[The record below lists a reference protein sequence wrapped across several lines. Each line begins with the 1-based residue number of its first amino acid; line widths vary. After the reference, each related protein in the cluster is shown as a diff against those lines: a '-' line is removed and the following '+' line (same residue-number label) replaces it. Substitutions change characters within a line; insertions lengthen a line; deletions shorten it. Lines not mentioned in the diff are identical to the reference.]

1 VSIRLLVQPKRS
13 ALWYRR
19 TTCAARTRQFV
30 WRNEWERGQCDVRV
44 PDRGDGARDDRVVGE
59 FDRSPSISGGVRG
72 GLMVMSITRVLPL
85 VGRGHSRN
93 TWRTRRRPRRAGR
106 QSTRGGRWGPAGPP
120 LACFAAAR
128 NTQETHGQP
137 AVLPTSP
144 PSRPTRTTTPS
155 ASPPFQGA
163 PVTPLAPSSRPAPS
177 ATSAASL
184 FHEGKLSRPTAHG
197 RCSPHLSALGLSQS
211 PTLAPQ
217 STQVRSHAPAG
228 NPNGQ
233 TNSVSGN
240 RPNRI
245 VTSDP

>member
-1 VSIRLLVQPKRS
+1 MSIRLLVQPKRS

-85 VGRGHSRN
+85 VGRGRSRKYMENATTTATSRQTIHSRGSLGSGRTTAGMLRSSKKHTRN
-93 TWRTRRRPRRAGR
+93 TRATCCPPNLSALTAYPHYHAKCLTAVPRRAGHTSR
-106 QSTRGGRWGPAGPP
+106 AQLAPRSICDIGSFLVTRG
-120 LACFAAAR
+120 
-128 NTQETHGQP
+128 ET
-137 AVLPTSP
+137 
-144 PSRPTRTTTPS
+144 
-155 ASPPFQGA
+155 
-163 PVTPLAPSSRPAPS
+163 
-177 ATSAASL
+177 
-184 FHEGKLSRPTAHG
+184 LSRPHTDGAM
-197 RCSPHLSALGLSQS
+197 LSAPLRSRPLPVSLAHIG
-211 PTLAPQ
+211 PTIDTSA
-217 STQVRSHAPAG
+217 HAPAG
-228 NPNGQ
+228 TGQ